1 MRFSVKV
8 PVLSVRMTVVAPSV
22 STADRRSISAFRRAM
37 RHMPRPSASVATIGR
52 PSGMAATASAIAA
65 STMRKGSLPVVMPAT
80 AISAVR
86 IRIAQMSWPDSRDS
100 RFSSGDLPGS
110 ASSTS
115 PEIRPSAVCRPV
127 ATATPRP
134 LPAVITVPL
143 NSIEVRSATRASA
156 ATGVVAL
163 STAADSPV
171 SVELVGGEVG
181 CFDQSHVRR
190 DRIAAFDE
198 HDVAR
203 HQLLSGNHAGVSTSA
218 HARRSSAE
226 SLQRLDGARG
236 LDLGQK
242 ADQAIEPENGCDR
255 GRLLAFAEVERQRRR
270 GG

>member
-1 MRFSVKV
+1 
-8 PVLSVRMTVVAPSV
+8 
-22 STADRRSISAFRRAM
+22 
-37 RHMPRPSASVATIGR
+37 
-52 PSGMAATASAIAA
+52 
-65 STMRKGSLPVVMPAT
+65 
-80 AISAVR
+80 
-86 IRIAQMSWPDSRDS
+86 MSWPDSRDS

-115 PEIRPSAVCRPV
+115 PRNSTERGLQASRYGDPEAAACRNYR
-127 ATATPRP
+127 A
-134 LPAVITVPL
+134 L
-143 NSIEVRSATRASA
+143 EQHRSAIGDAGIGRDGRRRLVDRRGLA
-156 ATGVVAL
+156 G
-163 STAADSPV
+163 
-171 SVELVGGEVG
+171 ERRLVGGEVG

-203 HQLLSGNHAGVSTSA
+203 HQLLGGNHAGVSTSA